1 LGGKNK
7 KKEDEIQVVTAKINR
22 MTCSSATDTA
32 MFRGNRKKQLLVI
45 NEIVLIDG
53 VEWTGVTFV
62 SVSPQW
68 HSHIKTFP
76 VQIFNNKSLS
86 KSTI

>member
-1 LGGKNK
+1 MGGKNK
-7 KKEDEIQVVTAKINR
+7 KKEDDIQIVTAKINR

-32 MFRGNRKKQLLVI
+32 MFR
-45 NEIVLIDG
+45 VLIDG

-86 KSTI
+86 KNTI